1 MRVESISFLGSLED
15 IDDIFDYN
23 MDVSV
28 KLENG
33 RTYVVVVGT
42 PKNLLRLMEN
52 ENSDFLSPGD
62 PIVIVKKMTKEVVE
76 EAIQAYAEDEAYC
89 LKFYAAE
96 LDSKTLDV
104 LKDRSIARDK
114 LLDDLLEKGESIDIE
129 NYDLIDFNI
138 NNDSNLKVD
147 DLSSEAN

>member
-1 MRVESISFLGSLED
+1 MKVESITFLSDLKDVKE
-15 IDDIFDYN
+15 IFDYN

-28 KLENG
+28 NLENG
-33 RTYVVVVGT
+33 RNYVLVVGT

-52 ENSDFLSPGD
+52 EKRDFLSPED

-76 EAIQAYAEDEAYC
+76 EAIKAYAEDDAYC
-89 LKFYAAE
+89 LKFYSAD
-96 LDSKTLDV
+96 LDVKTLDV
-104 LKDRSIARDK
+104 LKNRSIARDK

-138 NNDSNLKVD
+138 NNL
-147 DLSSEAN
+147 